1 MDGIELGNPGKLG
14 PTLDQVP
21 LGLGLKVGNP
31 RYRRLYCGVAKL
43 QLGPLN
49 LGFRHGNSGPGGLE
63 SRLCPVP
70 FAFTDGILL
79 KQARDPVPLAFRLVQ
94 FPPWRLPALPWLP
107 GAPPRRAVDQ
117 FGTDCPLFHQ
127 AAFLVKPFLK
137 HPFNRART
145 CTSRAPRTRPA

>member
-94 FPPWRLPALPWLP
+94 FRPGGCPLCPGCLERHLEGPWINSEQTVPCSTRLP
-107 GAPPRRAVDQ
+107 
-117 FGTDCPLFHQ
+117 
-127 AAFLVKPFLK
+127 
-137 HPFNRART
+137 
-145 CTSRAPRTRPA
+145 SS